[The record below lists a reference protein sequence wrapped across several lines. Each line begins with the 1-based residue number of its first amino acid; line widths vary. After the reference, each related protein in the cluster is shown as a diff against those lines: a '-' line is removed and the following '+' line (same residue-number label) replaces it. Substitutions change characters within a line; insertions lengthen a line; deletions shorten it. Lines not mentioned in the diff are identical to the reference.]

1 MIMTTLMF
9 FLSGGGG
16 VHPAIAKAFNLA
28 LFLGVMYM
36 LVRKPARQFFADR
49 FALVRATLEHAAR
62 EKEAATAK
70 IAALDARLE
79 LIPVELGDHLIAV
92 DQNRFC
98 VPPPWRLPAQRP
110 HGHLPGY
117 RPIGHSSSHESTLP
131 TQGINSVSTHS
142 GGSPRPIPPAVLQH
156 VSHLGTPKLPPS
168 RRIQRD
174 QLLSQLT
181 RSKRK

>member
-70 IAALDARLE
+70 IAALDARLNRNQQE
-79 LIPVELGDHLIAV
+79 IA
-92 DQNRFC
+92 NAI
-98 VPPPWRLPAQRP
+98 RLAR
-110 HGHLPGY
+110 
-117 RPIGHSSSHESTLP
+117 
-131 TQGINSVSTHS
+131 
-142 GGSPRPIPPAVLQH
+142 QH
-156 VSHLGTPKLPPS
+156 
-168 RRIQRD
+168 R
-174 QLLSQLT
+174 
-181 RSKRK
+181 

>member
-9 FLSGGGG
+9 FLSGGG

-70 IAALDARLE
+70 IAALDARLNRLDEE
-79 LIPVELGDHLIAV
+79 LQTIRSQAAAEAEAERVRIEAETARDLEKIRQTAHREIESAKQVAMTDLREFAAGKAV
-92 DQNRFC
+92 DLAEQM
-98 VPPPWRLPAQRP
+98 
-110 HGHLPGY
+110 
-117 RPIGHSSSHESTLP
+117 I
-131 TQGINSVSTHS
+131 
-142 GGSPRPIPPAVLQH
+142 
-156 VSHLGTPKLPPS
+156 
-168 RRIQRD
+168 RRELKPED
-174 QLLSQLT
+174 DANML
-181 RSKRK
+181 KRMADEMTSIR